1 MEVGLLP
8 PAEQAAAAGLLRSWG
23 YSAQRCGY
31 GMELLA
37 VRVHD
42 SEK

>member
-8 PAEQAAAAGLLRSWG
+8 PAQQAAAADLLRAWG
-23 YSAQRCGY
+23 YTPRRCGY

-37 VRVHD
+37 VRAGV
-42 SEK
+42 

>member
-8 PAEQAAAAGLLRSWG
+8 PVEQEAAAGLLRSWG

-37 VRVHD
+37 VRADD
-42 SEK
+42 SDK